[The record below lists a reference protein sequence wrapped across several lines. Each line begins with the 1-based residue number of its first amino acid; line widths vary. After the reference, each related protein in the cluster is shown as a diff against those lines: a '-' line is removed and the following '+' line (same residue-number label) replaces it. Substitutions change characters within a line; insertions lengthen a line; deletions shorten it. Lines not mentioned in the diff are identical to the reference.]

1 MFEDA
6 SPETVPALMCLDGD
20 GTPLFTTERAR
31 VLCERWNRNLDETAG
46 SGPLQS
52 LRLPATIDT
61 LKGFAGQGNDS
72 VERSPDD
79 AGMPARWSMVHPL
92 VDALVVTV
100 HAGVQSPAERAGRYL
115 LCFEERASTGSDR
128 LKCLSPRERRVAM
141 LAAEGLRN
149 EQIAERLCRSRRTVE
164 FQLNSVYRK
173 LDVSSR
179 TQLLRVLL

>member
-1 MFEDA
+1 MFDDA
-6 SPETVPALMCLDGD
+6 NPDVVPALMCLDGD

-31 VLCERWNRNLDETAG
+31 VLCDRWNRNLDE
-46 SGPLQS
+46 SGGCGPIQS
-52 LRLPATIDT
+52 LRLPATIDA
-61 LKGFAGQGNDS
+61 LMGFAGQGNDS
-72 VERSPDD
+72 PERSRDD
-79 AGMPARWSMVHPL
+79 ATMPARWSMVHPL
-92 VDALVVTV
+92 VDALTVTV

-115 LCFEERASTGSDR
+115 LCFEERASSSDR
-128 LKCLSPRERRVAM
+128 LKCLSPRERRVAL